1 MSVDLIKDGAVAT
14 VVLNRPEKYNA
25 MSQEMKDQ
33 LYAICQEL
41 NVDRG
46 VRAVLLTGEGQ
57 NFCSGGD
64 VSTMGQTDLIAGR
77 QRCQH
82 AHRVILSLFNLEKP
96 VVSAVRGWVS
106 GAGLAMMLCTDLILA
121 SETARFSAIFKNVG
135 LAPDSG
141 AVYFL
146 TQYLGINRAKEM
158 VMTARPVAADE
169 ALEAGLVT
177 RVVPDDRLMDEAMSL
192 VTELAAGPTYALGM
206 AKKMFQSM
214 AQPTLEQLL
223 EIECWVQPPIL
234 MSHDHKE
241 GVAAFLEKRPARF
254 TGE

>member
-1 MSVDLIKDGAVAT
+1 
-14 VVLNRPEKYNA
+14 
-25 MSQEMKDQ
+25 
-33 LYAICQEL
+33 
-41 NVDRG
+41 
-46 VRAVLLTGEGQ
+46 
-57 NFCSGGD
+57 
-64 VSTMGQTDLIAGR
+64 
-77 QRCQH
+77 
-82 AHRVILSLFNLEKP
+82 
-96 VVSAVRGWVS
+96 VSAVRGWVS

-121 SETARFSAIFKNVG
+121 SENSKFSAIFKNVG

-158 VMTARPVAADE
+158 VMTARPVPADE
-169 ALEAGLVT
+169 ACQLGLVT
-177 RVVPDDRLMDEAMSL
+177 RVVPDDQLMDEATRL
-192 VTELAAGPTYALGM
+192 AAELAEGPTYALTM

-223 EIECWVQPPIL
+223 EIESWVQPPIL
-234 MSHDHKE
+234 MTHDHKE